1 VAYSLAERYATAL
14 EGYLERGDE
23 ESLSGAYELGRRALY
38 QGAGV
43 LEIATVHRKALEA
56 ALARGG
62 RDPLA
67 LVRSSEEFFAE
78 VLGPF
83 EMAHRGFRE
92 AAATFRELNERLENE
107 IRRIAHSLHD
117 EVQQLLAAVSILLEQ
132 MVQDLPEPASTRLA
146 GILEHVDS
154 VAGQVRR
161 LSHELR
167 PTILDD
173 LGLVAALEFLAE
185 GVARRGKIEIAVAGS
200 VAGRL
205 KPTTEIA
212 LYRIAQEALAN
223 VVRHAGAR
231 LVRVSVR
238 SAPEALTLRIRDDGG
253 GFDVRAALART
264 GRRGLGL
271 VGIKERVEALGGT
284 LHIDSAPG
292 RGTEMVVEVPLT
304 AAREVQDVD
313 PAPARR
319 RSQPRSAVAPGSARA
334 RRVPGPRRR
343 R

>member
-1 VAYSLAERYATAL
+1 MASREADTLAARYGAAL
-14 EGYLERGDE
+14 ESYLERCDE
-23 ESLSGAYELGRRALY
+23 ESLSRAYELGRRALY
-38 QGAGV
+38 EGAGV
-43 LEIATVHRKALEA
+43 LEIATVHRKALET

-62 RDPLA
+62 RDSGA
-67 LVRSSEEFFAE
+67 LLRASQEFFVE

-83 EMAHRGFRE
+83 EMAHRGYRE
-92 AAATFRELNERLENE
+92 AAGILRELNDRLENE
-107 IRRIAHSLHD
+107 IKRIAHSLHD
-117 EVQQLLAAVSILLEQ
+117 EVQQLLAAVSIMLEQ
-132 MVQDLPEPASTRLA
+132 IVQDLPEPSSSRLA
-146 GILEHVDS
+146 GVLEHVDS

-185 GVARRGKIEIAVAGS
+185 GVARRGRIEIAVAGS

-205 KPTTEIA
+205 KPSTEIA

-231 LVRVSVR
+231 RVEVRVR
-238 SAPEALTLRIRDDGG
+238 SAPDTLSLRIRDDGD
-253 GFDVRAALART
+253 GFDVDAALGRT
-264 GRRGLGL
+264 GQRGLGL

-292 RGTEMVVEVPLT
+292 QGTEL
-304 AAREVQDVD
+304 
-313 PAPARR
+313 
-319 RSQPRSAVAPGSARA
+319 AV
-334 RRVPGPRRR
+334 
-343 R
+343 